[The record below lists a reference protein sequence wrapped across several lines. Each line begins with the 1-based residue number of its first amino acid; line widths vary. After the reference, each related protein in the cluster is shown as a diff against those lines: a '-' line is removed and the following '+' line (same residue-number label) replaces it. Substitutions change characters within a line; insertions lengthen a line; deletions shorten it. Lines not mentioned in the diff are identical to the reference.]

1 MNISLIDLLDTDE
14 KLKVRIIIL
23 MLTVLSFGIYS
34 GTIGH
39 GYNMDDTLVTQGHRL
54 TSKGFSAIGQ
64 ILTSPYYEDEMGYSY
79 EYRPIT
85 HLSFAI
91 EHGLFGERA
100 EISHLLNVLIHSLT
114 VCIVLLVCR
123 SMYPLGSLLFPLLA
137 ALMFA
142 VHPMHTEAV
151 ASIKNRD
158 ELLALLFSLLTLFY
172 AIRSLNGG
180 SVANWLLIPLFL
192 NLSLLSK
199 ASSANFLLMIPMCTL
214 LTPVFDVRK
223 LGLLLSAVSIPIAV
237 FLFLKGFRLN
247 SYITVGLFLTGPFI
261 VIILWQFVKRTGID
275 RIMDFLRPAGWPS
288 HAFGKQLTLSG
299 LEMSDAPI
307 TVVAI
312 VAGLTG
318 FTSNRP
324 VILGVAMCIF
334 LVLPFWLGRYR
345 LALLLLSA
353 SMLTLLSSMMSTV
366 VIVYITMIYTTTVFY
381 PMSIQNWKSF
391 SAMTLIT
398 LIALVISDF
407 GSYLISWDSSFFS
420 TLCSMFTVIFPIIVT
435 HFFSYTRIFFV
446 RLVWFL
452 GCVGNILGFL
462 IGHSEDEV
470 LFLLGNMFGLVY
482 FTFRWPRWLP
492 AAQHMILVL
501 LVVSIVVVISRNILL
516 VPNPGHERGVN
527 SDMGI
532 ASPNLSESEYVT
544 TTALEYRPL
553 AFLEYPLGIEAP
565 LGERIGTAS
574 LVLGHYL
581 VKMFIPWPQAFYYG
595 YDEVPLGDWMN
606 PLAVLSLLVHAVLLL
621 LVFYFGRSHPI
632 LAFGILAYLSSMF
645 LFSNFVATIPGMI
658 GDRLTYVASF
668 GFCVSLGY
676 VLTLVYQRLFTAVA
690 KGMFAVAVVTLMVV
704 WSGMTKARAA
714 KWKDPLTLMRHDIS
728 TVPNSA
734 QAHNILASNLMQAS
748 FDPNTEEDLV
758 EMRLEAIHHFRES
771 LRIWPKTMNVWY
783 DLGRAYMIVDDSE
796 RALLCFM
803 SAYGLDST
811 FTYAAWNAAE
821 IAQNLGRDSLAEEY
835 YRHCIR
841 FSPEMEE
848 AYSRLSYIY
857 LIRGEHEKSIA
868 VNRLAI
874 AREPSWRAPYDNMA
888 QVFEAIEMP
897 DSVEAYIRKRNA
909 IGVP

>member
-1 MNISLIDLLDTDE
+1 MKTLDNLLGNLLYCRAVLAFLAFLIYVPTFNH
-14 KLKVRIIIL
+14 
-23 MLTVLSFGIYS
+23 SF
-34 GTIGH
+34 
-39 GYNMDDTLVTQGHRL
+39 NMDDVMVTSGHRH
-54 TSKGFSAIGQ
+54 TSKGLVGIPD
-64 ILTSPYYEDEMGYSY
+64 ILKSPYYEDEMGYSY

-85 HLSFAI
+85 HITFAI
-91 EHGLFGERA
+91 EHEFFGGTA
-100 EISHLLNVLIHSLT
+100 CSGHAVNVLLYGITCLLILT
-114 VCIVLLVCR
+114 ILSLVCPPG
-123 SMYPLGSLLFPLLA
+123 MPIFPLLA
-137 ALMFA
+137 TTLFTL
-142 VHPMHTEAV
+142 HPMHTEAV

-158 ELLALLFSLLTLFY
+158 ELLALFFSLMALWQG
-172 AIRSLNGG
+172 IRYGRSGG
-180 SVANWLLIPLFL
+180 LWRLPLMVLLVL
-192 NLSLLSK
+192 LSLLSK
-199 ASSANFLLMIPMCTL
+199 GSAASFLLLLPAAIMLWGKHIRRTIGVAVAISLVVMVYKYIMKWPLSWHEIQLTALFIMILGLIVMQL
-214 LTPVFDVRK
+214 DLRK
-223 LGLLLSAVSIPIAV
+223 VGVAILGLLRPRWPDKTI
-237 FLFLKGFRLN
+237 
-247 SYITVGLFLTGPFI
+247 
-261 VIILWQFVKRTGID
+261 RTGRLD
-275 RIMDFLRPAGWPS
+275 VSSL
-288 HAFGKQLTLSG
+288 
-299 LEMSDAPI
+299 
-307 TVVAI
+307 V
-312 VAGLTG
+312 
-318 FTSNRP
+318 
-324 VILGVAMCIF
+324 LGVVTLAVIAYATYSNNQGPLFVLASLVM
-334 LVLPFWLGRYR
+334 VLPFFSGRFNLNRIFILFVGTLYPVVISKQYG
-345 LALLLLSA
+345 LSYLLLA
-353 SMLTLLSSMMSTV
+353 
-366 VIVYITMIYTTTVFY
+366 
-381 PMSIQNWKSF
+381 
-391 SAMTLIT
+391 
-398 LIALVISDF
+398 
-407 GSYLISWDSSFFS
+407 
-420 TLCSMFTVIFPIIVT
+420 
-435 HFFSYTRIFFV
+435 
-446 RLVWFL
+446 
-452 GCVGNILGFL
+452 
-462 IGHSEDEV
+462 
-470 LFLLGNMFGLVY
+470 
-482 FTFRWPRWLP
+482 
-492 AAQHMILVL
+492 
-501 LVVSIVVVISRNILL
+501 LVVSAGGLDNRAGRVSVTVCAVLLSLSVIAHGVFFDPFFLFGQSEFSSLLTDAVFPLLPIGLLFSYRERLGSAGLLKRVFLTVAVISALGPGFSQRWEDAMMFIGVMSLYPTFFRTADWLRKAVSVVLSLL
-516 VPNPGHERGVN
+516 FIYSFGLWLGVFN
-527 SDMGI
+527 WTQVQAPESGLLI
-532 ASPNLSESEYVT
+532 HSEYVDQSV
-544 TTALEYRPL
+544 ASASQADRPL

-821 IAQNLGRDSLAEEY
+821 IAQNLGRDSLAVEY